1 MKILMVLDHEFPPDI
16 RVENE
21 ISALSQA
28 GHEMHIACFTQKN
41 KPSFEKEGMLT
52 IHRRPV
58 SGLMYK
64 LSVASLTLP
73 FYYIFWKRFLTKII
87 SSGSFEALH
96 IHDLPLVGVGAKL
109 KKQFNLKLISDLH
122 ENWPAYLKISKHTN
136 TPAGKLLS
144 PIFLWRRFEKKILR
158 HADAIIVV
166 VEEAKNRIKNLGISA
181 ERIFVVSNT
190 INTDELNIKPGKSS
204 GSEIMLYYAGGITY
218 HRGLQN
224 VILAMHKAGNPH
236 LKFRILGE
244 GSYRNELEM
253 LVEKLSLKDNVQFLG
268 YQPFLKVME
277 MLSQS
282 DFAII
287 PHLKTEHT
295 DSTIP
300 HKLFQYMYAEKPV
313 IASDCLPIKRI
324 LDETGSGVV
333 YPSSDT
339 DYLAR
344 LFNRLE
350 TLDYKEMAAKGKNAV
365 IKKYNW
371 KTDSGVLLNLYRKF
385 NQSQKANH
393 L

>member
-1 MKILMVLDHEFPPDI
+1 MVLDHEFPPDI

-21 ISALSQA
+21 ISALLQA

-41 KPSFEKEGMLT
+41 KPSVEKDGMLT
-52 IHRRPV
+52 IHRKPV

-73 FYYIFWKRFLTKII
+73 FYYIFWKRFLTKILNKE
-87 SSGSFEALH
+87 SFEALH
-96 IHDLPLVGVGAKL
+96 IHDLPLVGVGAEL
-109 KKQFNLKLISDLH
+109 KKKFDLKLISDLH
-122 ENWPAYLKISKHTN
+122 ENWPAYLSISKHTN
-136 TPAGKLLS
+136 TLAGKILS

-158 HADAIIVV
+158 HANAVIVV
-166 VEEAKNRIKNLGISA
+166 VAEAKDRIKNLGIPP

-190 INTDELNIKPGKSS
+190 INTSELNINPGKSQ
-204 GSEIMLYYAGGITY
+204 GTEIILYYAGGITY
-218 HRGLQN
+218 HRGLQD
-224 VILAMHKAGNPH
+224 VILAMHKAGNPY

-244 GSYRNELEM
+244 GSYRNKLEM

-324 LDETGSGVV
+324 LEETGSGVV

-339 DYLAR
+339 DYLSR

-350 TLDYKEMAAKGKNAV
+350 TLDYKEMATKGKSAV
-365 IKKYNW
+365 TKKYNW
-371 KTDSGVLLNLYRKF
+371 KTDSNVLLNLYKKF
-385 NQSQKANH
+385 TRFQKANQ